1 MMHDAAG
8 PGGWSMA
15 LIAVYGL
22 ALWGLAVAGIVV
34 LVAQVGRARGRG
46 RSHGRPTHRPWI

>member
-8 PGGWSMA
+8 TGGWMA

-22 ALWGLAVAGIVV
+22 ILLGLAVAGIAV
-34 LVAQVGRARGRG
+34 LAAQVGRARG
-46 RSHGRPTHRPWI
+46 HGRPTRRPWI

>member
-8 PGGWSMA
+8 VDGWGMA

-22 ALWGLAVAGIVV
+22 TLWALAVVGIVV
-34 LVAQVGRARGRG
+34 LAAQVGRARGRG
-46 RSHGRPTHRPWI
+46 RPSRRPWV